1 MTLTNWAAIA
11 AKGTSH
17 TVSISST
24 PDGQQQLPSNGRNVV
39 ETLRK
44 SAGNIENESTCT
56 VPSSSS
62 STSSN
67 EEHSSPS
74 TTFTSSSS
82 TLKDKV
88 LTSNLDKAQVPTKP
102 IPAPVPTKNPWKV
115 HEIIRQREEKKDD
128 HIAPD
133 LLTPAESKD
142 MKTVV
147 TDGATVAT
155 ASSSLSSN
163 APPPTKTTNGK
174 HATNSSKKSKGT
186 NHVGMNTS
194 NNGLQKSK
202 Y

>member
-17 TVSISST
+17 AVSISST
-24 PDGQQQLPSNGRNVV
+24 PDLQQQLPSSEKNAV

-67 EEHSSPS
+67 EEHSSPA

-82 TLKDKV
+82 TLKEKV
-88 LTSNLDKAQVPTKP
+88 MTSNLHKAQVPTKP

-115 HEIIRQREEKKDD
+115 HEIIRQREEKRDD

-142 MKTVV
+142 IKTVV
-147 TDGATVAT
+147 TDGATVVA
-155 ASSSLSSN
+155 ASLSSN
-163 APPPTKTTNGK
+163 APPSTNTTNGK
-174 HATNSSKKSKGT
+174 HATSSKKSKGT
-186 NHVGMNTS
+186 NHSDMNAS